1 MTWWAPGRVNLM
13 GDHTDYSGGL
23 VLPFAVQLGT
33 TVSATARDDGVL
45 GATSAQVAG
54 PGHRRP
60 LTALAP
66 NASSWAAY
74 VEGAAWV
81 LLDEGVALGGA
92 DVHVD
97 GDLPLG
103 AGLSSSASL
112 VCAALGALLDL
123 AGEVWSPE
131 RVALAARRAENEYVG
146 APVGVMDPM
155 AVMLARQGHA
165 LLLDTW
171 SLAHAHVPLPL
182 SPGPLGPAAPPHRA
196 APGAMQLLVVDTGAA
211 HSTVSDGYARRV
223 QQCRAAAELLGVRQL
238 RDVDDVTDLSRLD
251 DPVLRAR
258 ARHVVTENRRVL
270 EVARLL
276 RVGRLQD
283 VGRVMLASHA
293 SLRDDFAVS
302 TPALD
307 LAVSSAVEAGAAGA
321 RLTGAGFGGSVVV
334 LVDADRSQGVAEQV
348 AHALRQAQPTAAA
361 VRVAAPSAGARR
373 LGAGPGGP

>member
-33 TVSATARDDGVL
+33 TARATARDDGLLV
-45 GATSAQVAG
+45 ATSTRVREAPRQ
-54 PGHRRP
+54 RR
-60 LTALAP
+60 LADLAP
-66 NASSWAAY
+66 RADGWAAY

-92 DVHVD
+92 DVQVD

-112 VCAALGALLDL
+112 VCSALGALLDL
-123 AGEVWSPE
+123 AGESWQPQ
-131 RVALAARRAENEYVG
+131 RVALAARRVENDYVG

-155 AVMLARQGHA
+155 VVMHARAGHA
-165 LLLDTW
+165 LLLDTR
-171 SLAHAHVPLPL
+171 SLKHEHVPLPL
-182 SPGPLGPAAPPHRA
+182 AQEPPGTGRA
-196 APGAMQLLVVDTGAA
+196 ARGPVPGAMRLLVVDTGAA
-211 HSTVSDGYARRV
+211 HSTAATGYAERV
-223 QQCRAAAELLGVRQL
+223 EQCRAAAAVLGVGSL
-238 RDVDDVTDLSRLD
+238 RDVDELADLSRID
-251 DPVLRAR
+251 DAVLRAR

-276 RVGRLQD
+276 RDGQLRAVGP
-283 VGRVMLASHA
+283 VMLASHE
-293 SLRDDFAVS
+293 SLRADFAVS

-307 LAVSSAVEAGAAGA
+307 LVVSTAVEAGAVGA

-334 LVDADRSQGVAEQV
+334 LVDVDASQAVAEQV
-348 AHALRQAQPTAAA
+348 TRALRQAHLPAPTI
-361 VRVAAPSAGARR
+361 RVASPSAGARR